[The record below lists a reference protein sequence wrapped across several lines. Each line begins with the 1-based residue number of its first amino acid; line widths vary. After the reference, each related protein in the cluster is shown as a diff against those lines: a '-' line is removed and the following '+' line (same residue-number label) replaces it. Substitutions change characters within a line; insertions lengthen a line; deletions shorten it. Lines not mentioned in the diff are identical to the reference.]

1 MAPKCCPE
9 TSVTK
14 YQYTL
19 RNMPE
24 ERRPHLHRDR
34 NHKSELFDVPEE
46 IRTTYLQI
54 TCLQKVGASADLLSR
69 LSLFLYELFM

>member
-14 YQYTL
+14 CQYTL

-34 NHKSELFDVPEE
+34 NHKPNLFYVLEE
-46 IRTTYLQI
+46 IRTTHPQI
-54 TCLQKVGASADLLSR
+54 TCLQKVGTSADLLIPLN
-69 LSLFLYELFM
+69 LSLYEIFA